1 MPYSNLFKMNF
12 EAKHCNYSLK
22 RGKKTGP
29 VLNSREDRSMRNGKY
44 MDENKK
50 DLIRNGQDPE
60 DLIPEEE
67 PGSGEPMEEE
77 LREYEKKEKRDN
89 AIISTVIDGILA
101 FLHLS

>member
-1 MPYSNLFKMNF
+1 MS
-12 EAKHCNYSLK
+12 E
-22 RGKKTGP
+22 TGSI
-29 VLNSREDRSMRNGKY
+29 LN
-44 MDENKK
+44 ENEK

-77 LREYEKKEKRDN
+77 IREYEKKEKRDN
-89 AIISTVIDGILA
+89 VIISTVIDGILT

>member
-1 MPYSNLFKMNF
+1 MN
-12 EAKHCNYSLK
+12 E
-22 RGKKTGP
+22 
-29 VLNSREDRSMRNGKY
+29 NGKF
-44 MDENKK
+44 MDENEK

-67 PGSGEPMEEE
+67 PGSGEPMEED

-89 AIISTVIDGILA
+89 AIISTVIDGILT

>member
-1 MPYSNLFKMNF
+1 MPYSILLRMNY

-60 DLIPEEE
+60 DLISEKE
-67 PGSGEPMEEE
+67 PGSDEPTEEE

-89 AIISTVIDGILA
+89 AIISTVIDGILT
-101 FLHLS
+101 FFHLS

>member
-1 MPYSNLFKMNF
+1 MS
-12 EAKHCNYSLK
+12 E
-22 RGKKTGP
+22 TG
-29 VLNSREDRSMRNGKY
+29 NIF
-44 MDENKK
+44 DENEK

-60 DLIPEEE
+60 DFTPEEE

-89 AIISTVIDGILA
+89 AIISTVIDGILT

>member
-1 MPYSNLFKMNF
+1 MSETGSNIDKN
-12 EAKHCNYSLK
+12 E
-22 RGKKTGP
+22 
-29 VLNSREDRSMRNGKY
+29 
-44 MDENKK
+44 K

-67 PGSGEPMEEE
+67 PGSGEPMEE